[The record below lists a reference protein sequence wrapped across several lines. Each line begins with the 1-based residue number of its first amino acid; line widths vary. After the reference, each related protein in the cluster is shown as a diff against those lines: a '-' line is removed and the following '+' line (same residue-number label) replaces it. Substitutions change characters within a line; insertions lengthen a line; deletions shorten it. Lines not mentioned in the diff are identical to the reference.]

1 MQRTMYQR
9 SYYTLFLFYRLVL
22 TLILVYLYEYPN
34 YQISII
40 MVMQV
45 IFIGYLIKFRP
56 FKSELQQVIVVTDEF
71 TIIVGVILL
80 FFIMKHQTNMSKSQR
95 VWYIIL
101 GVVCLSLLKNIGTI
115 LYLAITKSYVTFRN
129 WVHKKWGVDNNQKK
143 SKKEKQN
150 NVFENDATWRP
161 IIQPITQPLE
171 QNSEVLKNN
180 RPRKRRRRH
189 KSQKVLSKL
198 LNDLKSLELEDVN
211 DDTESNG
218 HRKVHSRHSSPVS
231 NH

>member
-1 MQRTMYQR
+1 MKSKRYDKKYGTLTKDVFMQRTMYQR

-80 FFIMKHQTNMSKSQR
+80 FFMMKHQTNMSKSQR
-95 VWYIIL
+95 V
-101 GVVCLSLLKNIGTI
+101 
-115 LYLAITKSYVTFRN
+115 
-129 WVHKKWGVDNNQKK
+129 
-143 SKKEKQN
+143 
-150 NVFENDATWRP
+150 
-161 IIQPITQPLE
+161 
-171 QNSEVLKNN
+171 
-180 RPRKRRRRH
+180 
-189 KSQKVLSKL
+189 
-198 LNDLKSLELEDVN
+198 
-211 DDTESNG
+211 
-218 HRKVHSRHSSPVS
+218 
-231 NH
+231 